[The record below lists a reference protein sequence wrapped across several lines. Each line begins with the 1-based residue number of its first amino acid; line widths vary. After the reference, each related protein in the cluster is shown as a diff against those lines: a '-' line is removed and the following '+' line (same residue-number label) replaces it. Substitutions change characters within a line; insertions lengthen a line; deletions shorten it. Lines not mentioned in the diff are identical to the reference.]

1 MSSRHG
7 ANSNTPQTVLVVDN
21 LADVR
26 GLIGILLA
34 RRGYRV
40 AEADGGEQA
49 VAEARRLVP
58 DLILMDLKM
67 PGGMD
72 GVAAAQAIRGDVGLR
87 GVPIVAV
94 TADNTEYW
102 RLKARGARPTKGAR
116 GARPEPLFYFGAV
129 RNYESITSAI
139 KGRIHFD
146 NYAAR
151 L

>member
-1 MSSRHG
+1 MSSHHEL
-7 ANSNTPQTVLVVDN
+7 NSTRPQTVLVVDN

-26 GLIGILLA
+26 GLINVLLT

-40 AEADGGEQA
+40 AEAEGGAEA

-94 TADNTEYW
+94 TADSTEYW
-102 RLKARGARPTKGAR
+102 RLKTREAGFSDYLVKPFEAGELEDVLERLLPQK
-116 GARPEPLFYFGAV
+116 
-129 RNYESITSAI
+129 TSAL
-139 KGRIHFD
+139 H
-146 NYAAR
+146 
-151 L
+151 

>member
-1 MSSRHG
+1 MSSQHEPYSG
-7 ANSNTPQTVLVVDN
+7 QPQTVLVVDN

-26 GLIGILLA
+26 GLIGVLLT

-49 VAEARRLVP
+49 VAEARRVVP

-87 GVPIVAV
+87 AVPIVAV
-94 TADNTEYW
+94 TGDNTEYC
-102 RLKARGARPTKGAR
+102 RLKAREAGFSDYLVKPFEADELEGVLERLLPQK
-116 GARPEPLFYFGAV
+116 
-129 RNYESITSAI
+129 SSAL
-139 KGRIHFD
+139 H
-146 NYAAR
+146 
-151 L
+151 